1 MLVKNCKIV
10 FSAAFCVFIFAISAF
25 GLLDNWSH
33 YYSGLKYIKE
43 KNYKAAED
51 NFNYYLRH
59 PEMHRHMFGVAYFGR
74 GIMFQDMNNYSRAV
88 EEYKMAIENDL
99 NPTAMIKDKAYMN
112 IGTIYMGKK
121 KYKDAKEAYLKA
133 VESNSRN
140 GLAHYY
146 LGLAYLRAGEYE
158 QAEKESEEAKKLGIT
173 FTALSDELNKV
184 KGAAQNKGKIE
195 KVN

>member
-173 FTALSDELNKV
+173 FTALSDGLNKA
-184 KGAAQNKGKIE
+184 KEAPGIKAKQRK
-195 KVN
+195 